1 MHYKK
6 LFEPTQIGNLYLKNR
21 VVMGPMATQF
31 ADHDHMPNQRLANH
45 YAARAK
51 GGAGLIITEH
61 TVTQVVGTYG
71 DRALW
76 DFPES
81 CIPHWKLVF
90 DAVHQYG
97 TKIIVQLGNTG
108 NSCTS
113 DYNGGLPT
121 VCASAIPEPLYQVV
135 PHEISLAEIEQFKR
149 DYVDCAK
156 NMYAAGA
163 DGIMLHLTNGY
174 FFASFISGR
183 TNKRVDQYGGTLEGR
198 LRLPLEIIR
207 MIRSEIGAHFPI
219 FARLAASEINGGR
232 ALEETKVIARALQE
246 VGVQALSINSGSY
259 FEVDYE
265 LPSYYRDPGYNM
277 KAIEEIKR
285 SVTIPVMGGGR
296 ITEPRMAEQILQ
308 EGRVD
313 LIEINRGQF
322 ADANWV
328 TKTEADEIDAIRR
341 CIGCTRCVN
350 DEQWGGMVTCSVNP
364 FLGMDEE
371 YAITKA
377 ETKKKVLVVGGGPGG
392 LQAAVVAAQRGHQVT
407 LVEKEH
413 TLGGLVRVA
422 AIPPKKHETA
432 SLITSLSY
440 EAKQAGVKILLNTL
454 ADIDFVQKE
463 NPDAIIIATGSMP
476 LLSKISGIDEPYVYS
491 AVDVLA
497 GKVWPGSNV
506 AVIGGSMVGCET
518 AEYIAAYGKQVTIF
532 EMADEIGKDL
542 YPSIRVNLL
551 PNLKQH
557 DVRLCPSAQVKSIQN
572 GIITYEKDGQL
583 MQSAPF
589 DTIFVAVGMKSEN
602 ALAEALKEK
611 GYEPL
616 IVGDAKTPT
625 KFKEVL
631 ISAVE
636 AALSL

>member
-1 MHYKK
+1 
-6 LFEPTQIGNLYLKNR
+6 
-21 VVMGPMATQF
+21 MGPMATQF
-31 ADHDHMPNQRLANH
+31 ADHDHMPNKRLAAH

-76 DFPES
+76 AFPES
-81 CIPHWKLVF
+81 CIPHWKKVF

-97 TKIIVQLGNTG
+97 TKIVVQLGNTG

-113 DYNGGLPT
+113 EYNGGLPT
-121 VCASAIPEPLYQVV
+121 VCASAVPEPLYQVV

-174 FFASFISGR
+174 FFASFLSGR
-183 TNKRVDQYGGTLEGR
+183 TNKRTDQYGGTLEGR

-207 MIRSEIGAHFPI
+207 MIREEIGAHFPI
-219 FARLAASEINGGR
+219 FARLAASEVNGGR
-232 ALEETKVIARALQE
+232 SIEETKVIARALQDA
-246 VGVQALSINSGSY
+246 GVQALSINSGSY

-265 LPSYYRDPGYNM
+265 LPSYYRDPGYNL
-277 KAIEEIKR
+277 KAIEEIRR

-308 EGRVD
+308 EGRLD
-313 LIEINRGQF
+313 LVEINRGQF
-322 ADANWV
+322 TDANWV
-328 TKTEADEIDAIRR
+328 NKTQAGEIDTIRR

-377 ETKKKVLVVGGGPGG
+377 EVAKKVLVIGGGPGG
-392 LQAAVVAAQRGHQVT
+392 LQAAIVAAQRGHHVT
-407 LVEKEH
+407 LAEKEP

-422 AIPPKKHETA
+422 AMPPKKHETA
-432 SLITSLSY
+432 SLITTMTC
-440 EAKQAGVKILLNTL
+440 EAKKAGVNILLDTL
-454 ADIDFVQKE
+454 VDLEFVRKE
-463 NPDAIIIATGSMP
+463 APDEIIVATGFQP
-476 LLSKISGIDEPYVYS
+476 FIPPIPGIDVPYVHK

-497 GKVWPGSNV
+497 GKVWLGQRV
-506 AVIGGSMVGCET
+506 AIIGGSMVGCET
-518 AEYIAAYGKQVTIF
+518 AEYIAQYGKQVDIY
-532 EMADEIGKDL
+532 EMAAEIGGDL
-542 YPSIRVNLL
+542 YPSIRANLL
-551 PNLKQH
+551 PNLKQKE
-557 DVRLCPSAQVKSIQN
+557 VALYAGATVKAIQD
-572 GIITYEKDGQL
+572 GIIVYEQEGQTKNS
-583 MQSAPF
+583 QVY
-589 DTIFVAVGMKSEN
+589 DDIFVAVGMKSEN
-602 ALAEALKEK
+602 GLAIQLQEA
-611 GYEPL
+611 GYHPL
-616 IVGDAKTPT
+616 VIGDAVSPT

-636 AALSL
+636 AALQL